1 MDYYQIIAERFQE
14 TIESIAMSVDQLAG
28 PIAQSSELI
37 SQVLLQDGKIFCCG
51 NGPDAALSQLF
62 CHCLLNGLQQE
73 RPALPAFNLSADSA
87 VLSGTYGS
95 EDRAQLYA
103 RQIHALGRENDL
115 LMLIDSGPGTPDLP
129 IALTAAR
136 ERGML
141 TVALISN
148 ENKSLASAL
157 NAGDPCIQVEANSR
171 SKQIELQT
179 MALQSLYQLI
189 ELSLFG
195 DFNQDR

>member
-1 MDYYQIIAERFQE
+1 MDYYQIIAERFQG

-28 PIAQSSELI
+28 PIAQSSELM

-62 CHCLLNGLQQE
+62 CYCLLSGLQQE

-87 VLSGTYGS
+87 VLSGAYGS

-103 RQIHALGRENDL
+103 RQIRALGRENDL
-115 LMLIDSGPGTPDLP
+115 LMLIDSGPGNPDLP
-129 IALTAAR
+129 IALAAAR

-171 SKQIELQT
+171 AQQIELQT
-179 MALQSLYQLI
+179 MALQSLSQLI

-195 DFNQDR
+195 DYNQDR

>member
-1 MDYYQIIAERFQE
+1 MDYYQIIAERFQG

-51 NGPDAALSQLF
+51 NGPDASLSQLF
-62 CHCLLNGLQQE
+62 CHCLLSGLQQE

-95 EDRAQLYA
+95 DDREQLYA
-103 RQIHALGRENDL
+103 RQIRALGRENDL
-115 LMLIDSGPGTPDLP
+115 LLLIDSGPGTSDMS
-129 IALTAAR
+129 IALEAAR

-141 TVALISN
+141 TVALINSD
-148 ENKSLASAL
+148 NKSLAAAL

-171 SKQIELQT
+171 SMQIELQT
-179 MALQSLYQLI
+179 MALQSLCHLI
-189 ELSLFG
+189 EMSLFG
-195 DFNQDR
+195 NHNQDR